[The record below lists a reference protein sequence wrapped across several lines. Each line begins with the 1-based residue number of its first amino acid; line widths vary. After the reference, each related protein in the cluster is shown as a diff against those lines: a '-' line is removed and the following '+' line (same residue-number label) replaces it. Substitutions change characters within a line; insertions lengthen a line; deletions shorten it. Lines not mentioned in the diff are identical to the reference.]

1 MPGITN
7 TAGRSA
13 TGAVSPGA
21 APRERATA
29 SAARVPLASSPA
41 HESGPMAA
49 KSAGAS
55 SSSALVIAWT
65 VRSLVK

>member
-55 SSSALVIAWT
+55 
-65 VRSLVK
+65 